1 MKMQTYVTLGL
12 IVLFG
17 LMFTQQSYAET
28 VPEPTAESAASPMEE
43 SALSDSGEPETP
55 SEEKKDKKDKKKKKK
70 KRKVEVSGILQTH
83 FLHRL
88 DSNDDGEVRAN
99 RFRVQRARISFKGK
113 VNRHISY
120 DVMVDPRSPDIS
132 GVLRDAFFEVR
143 KVIPRH
149 RLRIGQQKTEFGYEN
164 GRSSS
169 RLYTVN
175 RSEVSDNLARG
186 EATLRDN
193 GVSIRGRWPIAKGLR
208 LEDAISLVNGT
219 GMNMPDD
226 TKRKNLWGRVGVRYK
241 GMGAVT
247 RLGVS
252 AADGDVHDEGDDP
265 LDPAD
270 DFIFTFKRMGTD
282 VQINHDHFRM
292 NAEYVMGENDVD
304 GEVEELSGY
313 YLTLVGKTPWRIGPV
328 VRYDA
333 FDDDGDLFRRWT
345 LGAYYGRPRD
355 EFRVLLN
362 YERQEDEVE
371 LDDGTIEITRGDDRL
386 YVWTQVRF

>member
-1 MKMQTYVTLGL
+1 MKMQKYVTLGL
-12 IVLFG
+12 IVLFSP
-17 LMFTQQSYAET
+17 MFTQQSHAEA
-28 VPEPTAESAASPMEE
+28 VPEPTAESAASPTEE

-55 SEEKKDKKDKKKKKK
+55 SKEKKKKKK
-70 KRKVEVSGILQTH
+70 EKVKVSGVLQTH
-83 FLHRL
+83 FLHRF

-99 RFRVQRARISFKGK
+99 RFRVQRAQITFRGK
-113 VNRHISY
+113 VNRYVSY
-120 DVMVDPRSPDIS
+120 DVMIDPRSPEIT
-132 GVLRDAFFEVR
+132 GVLRDAFFDV
-143 KVIPRH
+143 KKLIPRH
-149 RLRIGQQKTEFGYEN
+149 RLRIGQHKTEFGYEN

-186 EATLRDN
+186 EATLRDI
-193 GVSIRGRWPIAKGLR
+193 GVSILGGWPIAEGFR
-208 LEDAISLVNGT
+208 LEDAISLVNGS

-241 GMGAVT
+241 GMGAVA

-252 AADGDVHDEGDDP
+252 AADGDVNDEGDP

-270 DFIFTFKRMGTD
+270 DFIFTFNRLGAD
-282 VQINHDHFRM
+282 VQINHDHFRL
-292 NAEYVMGENDVD
+292 NAEYVKGENDVD

-313 YLTLVGKTPWRIGPV
+313 YVTLVGKTPWRVGPV
-328 VRYDA
+328 VRYDTT
-333 FDDDGDLFRRWT
+333 DEDGDIFRRWT

-355 EFRVLLN
+355 EFRVLVN
-362 YERQEDEVE
+362 YERQEEEVE
-371 LDDGTIEITRGDDRL
+371 LDDGSLEVTRGDDRL